1 LSDNEKMA
9 ICEFILY
16 RTSKA
21 GIYQPYYKIN
31 LSKARI
37 SSIDFV
43 TPHAVLEKELEPQER
58 IAFIYEYISWEHTLA
73 GTNAMS
79 KWQDRVQ

>member
-1 LSDNEKMA
+1 
-9 ICEFILY
+9 
-16 RTSKA
+16 
-21 GIYQPYYKIN
+21 

-58 IAFIYEYISWEHTLA
+58 IAFIYEDISWEHTLA

>member
-1 LSDNEKMA
+1 MKKWQYVN
-9 ICEFILY
+9 LY
-16 RTSKA
+16 STEPVKRVFTSL
-21 GIYQPYYKIN
+21 I
-31 LSKARI
+31 
-37 SSIDFV
+37 IDFV

-58 IAFIYEYISWEHTLA
+58 IAFIYEDISWEHTLA